1 MHTVLSGH
9 RLEGGQFLEGGFTK
23 SFITSHGVGGAGWLT
38 IGINVGGFNRDPL
51 AIETPFSPG
60 PCGALLA
67 SETKAVRVL
76 AADAPFLGD
85 PLRPLHDAI
94 AAAAKAL
101 NDQRERWLNPPEW
114 IAEVAAEVDA
124 KDDFADVAKVSGPEA
139 QRLIRQS
146 AIDAAAAQHPKLKKR
161 TLTNLYNERPTW
173 LRLAHLS
180 LDRAVLNA
188 YAATDPAPHG
198 QSGWTPAWAEV
209 FEPTGAGQ
217 PLPDAHPL
225 TQLRAETEQNI
236 LAALL
241 NLNHQRAATP
251 TPK

>member
-1 MHTVLSGH
+1 M
-9 RLEGGQFLEGGFTK
+9 R
-23 SFITSHGVGGAGWLT
+23 
-38 IGINVGGFNRDPL
+38 
-51 AIETPFSPG
+51 
-60 PCGALLA
+60 
-67 SETKAVRVL
+67 
-76 AADAPFLGD
+76 
-85 PLRPLHDAI
+85 

-124 KDDFADVAKVSGPEA
+124 EDDFADVAKVSGPEA

-173 LRLAHLS
+173 LRLAHLA

-188 YAATDPAPHG
+188 YDATDPNG
-198 QSGWTPAWAEV
+198 GWTPAWAEV

-217 PLPDAHPL
+217 PLPEAHPL
-225 TQLRAETEQNI
+225 TQLRAETEQHI

-241 NLNHQRAATP
+241 TLNHQRATKP
-251 TPK
+251 TPGSMVPTSGPNPTP